1 MRFADFLFR
10 ADMIAEIRLE
20 EQKERMTAAAYTA
33 WLMGSGGKKTFKS
46 YLTGLGL
53 MEKPEA
59 LTPEERKEIAKQG
72 YSAAA
77 KIVEL
82 DRRRREH
89 R

>member
-33 WLMGSGGKKTFKS
+33 WLMGSGGKKPFRS
-46 YLTGLGL
+46 YLIALGL
-53 MEKPEA
+53 LEKPA
-59 LTPEERKEIAKQG
+59 SLTEEERKQIAQDAYTK
-72 YSAAA
+72 AA

-82 DRRRREH
+82 DRRRRE
-89 R
+89 RK